1 MTRIQVFFDEQTSN
15 EIDKLRKAEEKSR
28 SQIVSQ
34 GFEQYRQTA
43 AYQSRLQRAIE
54 KLDAMKKEI
63 TAILGPEVDEQK
75 LRQVLEV
82 LDRSNEA

>member
-1 MTRIQVFFDEQTSN
+1 MRIQVLFDEQTGN
-15 EIDKLRKAEEKSR
+15 EIDKLVKAEEKSR

-43 AYQSRLQRAIE
+43 EYQSRLQQATE
-54 KLDAMKKEI
+54 KLDATKREI
-63 TAILGPEVDEQK
+63 STILGPEVDQEK

-82 LDRSNEA
+82 LDRSN

>member
-1 MTRIQVFFDEQTSN
+1 MRIQVLFDEQTGN
-15 EIDKLRKAEEKSR
+15 EIDKLVKAEEKSR

-34 GFEQYRQTA
+34 GFEVYRQSDE
-43 AYQSRLQRAIE
+43 YQSRLQRAIE

-63 TAILGPEVDEQK
+63 TAILGPEVDEEK

-82 LDRSNEA
+82 LDRSN